1 MANNGNRPSFEE
13 VYGAYKASNR
23 PSFEEVYGSYQAGRN
38 NTQQHSVSNA
48 YASYGVNSTSQTAIE
63 DYQKRLEGY
72 DWIGEGDYYYD
83 AFSETDQAR
92 KAAGEIPEYLYKKYD
107 FDDPDDVVLYGLGLP
122 PKSLI
127 RTVAD
132 KADKAKEK
140 AEKEAEEKA
149 EETAY
154 EQYRAQIEEAK
165 KDPFEKLVGGVKAAI
180 NKGNALQ
187 KETAPKATE
196 EPAAGDT
203 AALTDAVFGG
213 AQPTATQQPNKL
225 GAWMAGLNA
234 KFDNPGAQAYW
245 DRVVWEANNMREA
258 TDEELQPLV
267 DELLK
272 TGNYKGS
279 SATSAM
285 ATGAGY
291 TTAEEKALQD
301 ARDQYRRQQEQKW
314 LEYVGAPKDAEGN
327 FLYGSKYDYEG
338 RVVANEMTQAAVNSA
353 GFKPLEQL
361 QAEAEAEGERLE
373 GIYKTTERTAQMA
386 QPIYMQMT
394 DEQKAAYYYYKERG
408 LGDEYLDAL
417 TPELTDKAAE
427 ATKKLWTEEFP
438 VPIIGDALLAF
449 TGGLESGTKGLIR
462 LATDNYAARTEGVS
476 SRAAQQNR
484 AEVAQGDDFWSK
496 LAGIGLDVLYSTGNM
511 VPSVVAGTAN
521 PILGAVTIG
530 ASSAGNAIK
539 EARKEGATEEQAIT
553 YGLMSGTAEAALQYL
568 LGGIA
573 KLGKGVTGDALGK
586 GVVRLFSRVLKNPKV
601 AQAFKARAGSILA
614 EAGEEYIQGIIDPVI
629 RNIAL
634 NEDNIISLVNEEAGY
649 GALLGAITGGLLGGS
664 GTVAENATTI
674 DTPTAETPA
683 QAQTEAPVEAVQTT
697 GAPAPVGVGDT
708 VTLQDGTTA
717 TVQGVSHDPFN
728 NVDMYAVEWDGQ
740 IEWLTAQDIVSD
752 SPVTAPQTQNEGNL
766 TDMRNEAIQMADSA
780 FSGRTVVTPAS
791 IAGGSATNA
800 TTWEAAAPRISD
812 NAGSQWRDVSRV
824 LDDAAGKDKALRD
837 FLYEQIERP
846 HTIAKAAYVR
856 NTQQMTRAMKTAYDS
871 FGIKAKSPESAA
883 VFAYTQ
889 GYRLD
894 KNGDRI
900 PYGYGEVVRDFPQT
914 YENIIK
920 ASAWTREFLDQY
932 HDLINNS
939 RMGIYE
945 NAEQAAQRE
954 LENLRGQEIFYS
966 DGIARATSDAQTAET
981 PQARRDAERR
991 ADELRG
997 IFNSVQANRMQLE
1010 ANIASGYYGNKRLA
1024 YKSDY
1029 MPHYRES
1036 PSAWAR
1042 TLNAFIGD
1050 EIRIDPDVVGR
1061 TDETRPKSQWSGRF
1075 LHQGNG
1081 QYVEDAVYAL
1091 TRYIEEGERLMAFDP
1106 VIARMNDPL
1115 EGIIQ
1120 RVRSGTEG
1128 RTNANKFIAWAENWT
1143 NTLTGK
1149 TSGID
1154 RAALALTG
1162 NPENR
1167 KWVDRI
1173 RALNGL
1179 VRSSALLGNVRSAL
1193 VQIGN
1198 IPNAMNYIPSPV
1210 DWVSGMYRMGGRV
1223 VEDIGWKTDNTM
1235 KNALEQSNFMAGRTH
1250 DYVMRSM
1257 DDYTRA
1263 PSKAA
1268 SWLLEIGDRGSSE
1281 LIWWSAFSQYQR
1293 KNGKV
1298 KGTRTYESAVDYA
1311 DDVTR
1316 RSVAGRERGDK
1327 PVNQTSQIVNLL
1339 DPFKLETVNQ
1349 LNTVRE
1355 AIKNKRFGGLV
1366 ASMIGTYLLNEMFD
1380 EMFGDTPL
1388 GLDFTRVIVDTVKAW
1403 VDEEDKSVQNLGDAL
1418 ERMLWRTGGELL
1430 ASMPLG
1436 AQATMLATDETN
1448 LENLFGESDPTRYG
1462 IGNMGAA
1469 ALADPIL
1476 SYFMGGTVDPIAS
1489 LSNFVPAGKQVN
1501 RAIETVEIQGVIPD
1515 VKLNRD
1521 EGFFTRQAQTP
1532 TSYTN
1537 TGEVRYAA
1545 DTDPLNILKSM
1556 MFGQYATDAGKAYI
1570 GNGMKTLKG
1579 DKAETYN
1586 ALAAAGMDGKDIME
1600 QLNALAGFKEIKKEN
1615 YKITAADQKRE
1626 HIEDSD
1632 LTTAQQMI
1640 LMGSIDSSFTENAR
1654 AAKELGISNEQ
1665 FLEYEYARVRIEV
1678 ELQEYKR
1685 DHDGDAP
1692 PVAKSQQLKN
1702 WLRAQG
1708 LTEEQ
1713 ALYLYELHDN
1723 YKWKGWD

>member
-23 PSFEEVYGSYQAGRN
+23 PSFEEVYGSYQASRN

-165 KDPFEKLVGGVKAAI
+165 KDPFEKLVGGVKAAVD
-180 NKGNALQ
+180 KGATLQ
-187 KETAPKATE
+187 TETAPKTTAQ
-196 EPAAGDT
+196 PAEDVPMYNGVP
-203 AALTDAVFGG
+203 LSDAVFGDGQPVQSAAQDWRQQVIGAFDKAANLSAAEVAAMHEEQTRARSLAEETDTSEYDAYIRGELDELSPEGLAAHDAKEQIEAYKSSPVHGKDYSFVTDDEWATYASIYKKRGVEAANGYLSSIYERAAQRSAEDETQRFKGGIVDKVIQTLSAGFDNAIKG
-213 AQPTATQQPNKL
+213 AQRIVADDFITQTDAPTVQAYQQARREEDGIAALVSDALFAIGNMTPSMITGGLAGTTAGAVAMGASAAGNAYNTEIKNGKTHEQAMLYGALVGVAESLTSKFLGGVEGISKNLLGKL
-225 GAWMAGLNA
+225 G
-234 KFDNPGAQAYW
+234 
-245 DRVVWEANNMREA
+245 
-258 TDEELQPLV
+258 
-267 DELLK
+267 
-272 TGNYKGS
+272 YKGAS
-279 SATSAM
+279 NLLGKVIKNPAVVGAISNVLGRAASAASE
-285 ATGAGY
+285 G
-291 TTAEEKALQD
+291 AEEYLQD
-301 ARDQYRRQQEQKW
+301 A
-314 LEYVGAPKDAEGN
+314 
-327 FLYGSKYDYEG
+327 
-338 RVVANEMTQAAVNSA
+338 
-353 GFKPLEQL
+353 
-361 QAEAEAEGERLE
+361 
-373 GIYKTTERTAQMA
+373 
-386 QPIYMQMT
+386 
-394 DEQKAAYYYYKERG
+394 
-408 LGDEYLDAL
+408 
-417 TPELTDKAAE
+417 
-427 ATKKLWTEEFP
+427 
-438 VPIIGDALLAF
+438 
-449 TGGLESGTKGLIR
+449 
-462 LATDNYAARTEGVS
+462 
-476 SRAAQQNR
+476 
-484 AEVAQGDDFWSK
+484 
-496 LAGIGLDVLYSTGNM
+496 
-511 VPSVVAGTAN
+511 
-521 PILGAVTIG
+521 
-530 ASSAGNAIK
+530 
-539 EARKEGATEEQAIT
+539 
-553 YGLMSGTAEAALQYL
+553 
-568 LGGIA
+568 
-573 KLGKGVTGDALGK
+573 
-586 GVVRLFSRVLKNPKV
+586 
-601 AQAFKARAGSILA
+601 
-614 EAGEEYIQGIIDPVI
+614 IIDPI
-629 RNIAL
+629 LRNIAL
-634 NEDNIISLVNEEAGY
+634 NEENTIDLGNENAWNSFLV
-649 GALLGAITGGLLGGS
+649 GAITGGLLGGNA
-664 GTVAENATTI
+664 TVAENATTI
-674 DTPTAETPA
+674 DTTTAETPA

-697 GAPAPVGVGDT
+697 EAPAPVGVGDT

-752 SPVTAPQTQNEGNL
+752 SPVAVPQTQNEGNL

-856 NTQQMTRAMKTAYDS
+856 NTQQMTRVMKTAYDS

-945 NAEQAAQRE
+945 NAERAAQRE

-981 PQARRDAERR
+981 PQAKRDAERR

-1403 VDEEDKSVQNLGDAL
+1403 VDEEDESVQNLGDAL

-1462 IGNMGAA
+1462 IGNMGVA

-1489 LSNFVPAGKQVN
+1489 LSNFVPAGKQIN
-1501 RAIETVEIQGVIPD
+1501 RAIETAEIQGVIPD
-1515 VKLNRD
+1515 VKVNRD

-1556 MFGQYATDAGKAYI
+1556 MFGQYATDAGRAYI

-1600 QLNALAGFKEIKKEN
+1600 QLNTLAGFKKIKEEN
-1615 YKITAADQKRE
+1615 YEISAADQKRE
-1626 HIEDSD
+1626 YIEDSD

-1640 LMGSIDSSFTENAR
+1640 LMGSIDSNFTKNAR

-1678 ELQEYKR
+1678 ELQEYRR